1 MGYSIT
7 LLQIHLEFNS
17 RRKGVEKFKEVKKSS
32 CVGGGWRWP
41 KEEIWL
47 LHTHF
52 IQMKNEGSS
61 FPLYYIS
68 CLEFCRLAQLSRTG
82 KRWKSYSSSSS
93 SRSTVY
99 LCMAIHSTASS
110 KLLFYY
116 SKSSYLLKTTDD
128 EKELPSFDAL
138 LHLFHPFSPQLP
150 SVPIGLFAPRRFQGA
165 F

>member
-1 MGYSIT
+1 M
-7 LLQIHLEFNS
+7 
-17 RRKGVEKFKEVKKSS
+17 EKFKEKKKFR
-32 CVGGGWRWP
+32 CWWVERWP

-68 CLEFCRLAQLSRTG
+68 CLEFCRFLAQQQAN
-82 KRWKSYSSSSS
+82 WDE
-93 SRSTVY
+93 SRSHVLLSICAWLFI
-99 LCMAIHSTASS
+99 LCYC
-110 KLLFYY
+110 KPYYY
-116 SKSSYLLKTTDD
+116 SKSSYLLKKTDD

-150 SVPIGLFAPRRFQGA
+150 SVPIGLFAPRGMKIPSYCFLTYAHQIIFLSENGDLPY
-165 F
+165 

>member
-1 MGYSIT
+1 M
-7 LLQIHLEFNS
+7 E
-17 RRKGVEKFKEVKKSS
+17 
-32 CVGGGWRWP
+32 RWP

-68 CLEFCRLAQLSRTG
+68 CLEFCRLAQLRRTG

-99 LCMAIHSTASS
+99 LCMAIHSLLLQAILLLQIKLFTEEDGWWKGTPFIWCLTSS
-110 KLLFYY
+110 LSSLF
-116 SKSSYLLKTTDD
+116 
-128 EKELPSFDAL
+128 
-138 LHLFHPFSPQLP
+138 PQLP
-150 SVPIGLFAPRRFQGA
+150 SVPIGLFAPRGMKIPSYCFLTYAHQIIFLSENGDLPY
-165 F
+165 